1 MLLPPV
7 VGFAIVVVE
16 VVVLDSVFVVG
27 VIIATSE
34 LFKLVRST
42 DELVAIRVTG
52 DPILPEEMETK
63 KTF

>member
-7 VGFAIVVVE
+7 VGFAVVVVE